1 MRVLIIYIYIY
12 LHTHT
17 HHGVTASI
25 DLGVFII
32 ETSRSH
38 SDTPYSVGLLWATD
52 QPHAETSTWQHTT
65 LTRDRYPWPW
75 RDSNAQ
81 SQERAAADPRLRR
94 RDHWDRP
101 IINITTRKPYVDEH
115 FHITCTWRTR
125 IETSATLAQTPIS
138 IEWITVWEDDKAC
151 QKFCWVTPV
160 NRFFCPGSLHEEGD
174 RASLWNY
181 VRIPLNT
188 NNFYLKLYVSVFT
201 QTCHKI
207 LPESLILF
215 DILIICFFC
224 DNCSVVS
231 RSTRRSS
238 NVLLR
243 SL

>member
-101 IINITTRKPYVDEH
+101 IINITTRKTLCWWAFPY
-115 FHITCTWRTR
+115 
-125 IETSATLAQTPIS
+125 
-138 IEWITVWEDDKAC
+138 
-151 QKFCWVTPV
+151 
-160 NRFFCPGSLHEEGD
+160 
-174 RASLWNY
+174 Y
-181 VRIPLNT
+181 V
-188 NNFYLKLYVSVFT
+188 YVSLYEDRNISY
-201 QTCHKI
+201 TCSNTH
-207 LPESLILF
+207 L
-215 DILIICFFC
+215 DRV
-224 DNCSVVS
+224 NY
-231 RSTRRSS
+231 RSKRR
-238 NVLLR
+238 
-243 SL
+243 